1 MLGCNS
7 WSPCTWEQLRP
18 GQQSGQYWVPQREY
32 WVPHWPPPRW
42 RLWPSDKQRR
52 SSASKV
58 IPLTTL
64 TTLESARSTSSYKLW
79 SSLLSDRV
87 LTQVPR
93 LTLTI
98 TIIHTAFPATSIQT
112 AQLHV
117 LVIRLSSRVWWK
129 MVECDGLTQLLYYW
143 PLDCLLNA
151 LDTEISANWECIPV
165 TTWDN
170 LFICQKISNNAF
182 LIVKHEITW
191 TQSACSQQIQHYSVS
206 IQRSLL
212 TKS

>member
-93 LTLTI
+93 LTLLLRLNTRL
-98 TIIHTAFPATSIQT
+98 TSHVNTDCPAARFSDQ
-112 AQLHV
+112 
-117 LVIRLSSRVWWK
+117 
-129 MVECDGLTQLLYYW
+129 TQLQSLMKNGWMWRPYST
-143 PLDCLLNA
+143 A
-151 LDTEISANWECIPV
+151 L
-165 TTWDN
+165 
-170 LFICQKISNNAF
+170 
-182 LIVKHEITW
+182 
-191 TQSACSQQIQHYSVS
+191 
-206 IQRSLL
+206 LL
-212 TKS
+212 TFRLFTKCIRHWNFCELRMYSSYYVR